1 MTAPGSRPL
10 PLGAGTH
17 AYGVFLEIEDEGL
30 RQRLK
35 LVADRSAHPVGLY
48 TRIHAHQRAESGL
61 MFRQLRKGGSRRGV
75 YWPWFSPQYF
85 RQTDKVLVP
94 AQGGVR
100 KLRGKGMVKGRLRP
114 SRQRVTAS
122 SNLMRDRGI
131 LANAVAT
138 VRRIK
143 ADRVEIATP
152 VTWAVWQQ
160 AMRPFSFFTRD
171 DLRLYKGWAAEELLK
186 E

>member
-1 MTAPGSRPL
+1 MQ
-10 PLGAGTH
+10 AGQSPQQL
-17 AYGVFLEIEDEGL
+17 FIEIEDEGL

-75 YWPWFSPQYF
+75 YWPWFANQYT
-85 RQTDKVLVP
+85 RRTDGVTVP

-100 KLRGKGMVKGRLRP
+100 KLRGKGLVKGRLRP

-122 SNLMRDRGI
+122 SSLMRDRGI

-138 VRRIK
+138 VRRILG
-143 ADRVEIATP
+143 DRVEIATP
-152 VTWAVWQQ
+152 ATWAIWQQ

-171 DLRLYKGWAAEELLK
+171 DLQLYKGWAAEELLK